1 MKTFLKNRGA
11 SLWLALIAILFGA
24 AAYFLYAKYGITEFS
39 PALNQNAVIA
49 LWVGVALSLIGIV
62 TNWKPVK
69 VLAYLAFFY
78 AFFGFSNS
86 QATYVANIF
95 VSIDGT
101 TFSAGF
107 IMTAAAFILAII
119 VALIAAIVTKTKK
132 EEVSAN
138 A

>member
-1 MKTFLKNRGA
+1 MKNFLKNRGA
-11 SLWLALIAILFGA
+11 SLWLALIAILLGA

-39 PALNQNAVIA
+39 PALNKSAVIA
-49 LWVGVALSLIGIV
+49 VWVGVGLSVIGIV

-69 VLAYLAFFY
+69 VLSYLAFFY
-78 AFFGFSNS
+78 AFFGFINS

-101 TFSAGF
+101 TFSLGF
-107 IMTAAAFILAII
+107 ILTAAAFFLAII
-119 VALIAAIVTKTKK
+119 VALIAVIATKAKK
-132 EEVSAN
+132 QEVPAD

>member
-1 MKTFLKNRGA
+1 MKNFLKNRGA
-11 SLWLALIAILFGA
+11 SLWLALIAILLGA

-39 PALNQNAVIA
+39 PALNKSAVIA
-49 LWVGVALSLIGIV
+49 VWVGVGLSVIGIV

-69 VLAYLAFFY
+69 VLSYLAFFY
-78 AFFGFSNS
+78 AFFGFINS

-101 TFSAGF
+101 TFSLGF
-107 IMTAAAFILAII
+107 ILTAAAFFLAIV
-119 VALIAAIVTKTKK
+119 VALIAVIATKAKK
-132 EEVSAN
+132 QEVPAD

>member
-1 MKTFLKNRGA
+1 MKNFLKNRGA
-11 SLWLALIAILFGA
+11 SLWLALIAILLGA

-39 PALNQNAVIA
+39 PALNKSAVIA
-49 LWVGVALSLIGIV
+49 VWVGVGLSVIGIV

-69 VLAYLAFFY
+69 VLSYLAFFH
-78 AFFGFSNS
+78 AFFGFINS

-101 TFSAGF
+101 TFSLGF
-107 IMTAAAFILAII
+107 ILTAAAFFLAIV
-119 VALIAAIVTKTKK
+119 VALIAVIATKAKK
-132 EEVSAN
+132 QEVPAD

>member
-1 MKTFLKNRGA
+1 MKNFLKNRGA
-11 SLWLALIAILFGA
+11 SLWLALIAILLGA

-39 PALNQNAVIA
+39 PALNKSAVIA
-49 LWVGVALSLIGIV
+49 VWVGVGLSVIGIV

-69 VLAYLAFFY
+69 VLSYLAFFY
-78 AFFGFSNS
+78 AFFGFINS

-101 TFSAGF
+101 TFSLGF
-107 IMTAAAFILAII
+107 ILTAAVFFLAIV
-119 VALIAAIVTKTKK
+119 VALIAVIATKAKK
-132 EEVSAN
+132 QEVPAD